1 MSIDGLWQFGS
12 LCPHEPR
19 LVKKLQRP
27 ITDLIQ
33 TTTAISL
40 LYECVHTCIIG
51 GMLEGAMGSD
61 LARLCITKLSGF
73 LEDQDQN
80 RKASTAT
87 LSKFLTRMFL
97 PVKYIALLAL
107 TKIVPTHPRLVANHQ
122 AVILASVDDF
132 DISIR
137 MRALDLI
144 SAMVRPE
151 YPIYRTLPLSKYQV
165 TADNAQYLVQQLLSH
180 LVKPDANEALP
191 SAANSLA
198 RNIEQTFFEGETA
211 PPPPPPALTPAYR
224 LEVTNRILDMC
235 SRDLYAN
242 VYDFEWYL
250 SVLVDLVYIA
260 DVDIGA
266 RIRDQLVDVV
276 VRVKDTRK
284 YAIRLM
290 IKLLDDDQFL
300 SKAKEK
306 KQCLDALWAAAFLCG
321 EYCRFV

>member
-1 MSIDGLWQFGS
+1 
-12 LCPHEPR
+12 
-19 LVKKLQRP
+19 
-27 ITDLIQ
+27 
-33 TTTAISL
+33 
-40 LYECVHTCIIG
+40 
-51 GMLEGAMGSD
+51 MLEGAMGSD

-80 RKASTAT
+80 RKTQIAS
-87 LSKFLTRMFL
+87 LLRYLTRITL

-107 TKIVPTHPRLVANHQ
+107 TKIVPTHPGLVANHQ

-144 SAMVRPE
+144 SAMVRPG
-151 YPIYRTLPLSKYQV
+151 YAIYENTFLNISQV

-198 RNIEQTFFEGETA
+198 RNMEQNFSEGDA
-211 PPPPPPALTPAYR
+211 AAAPPPPALTPAYR
-224 LEVTNRILDMC
+224 LEVANRILDMC

-242 VYDFEWYL
+242 VDDFEWYL
-250 SVLVDLVYIA
+250 SVLLDLVYVA
-260 DVDIGA
+260 DVDVGT
-266 RIRDQLVDVV
+266 RIRDQLVDVA
-276 VRVKDTRK
+276 VRVKDARN
-284 YAIRLM
+284 YAVKLM
-290 IKLLDDDQFL
+290 TKLLDDDQFL
-300 SKAKEK
+300 SKAKAK
-306 KQCLDALWAAAFLCG
+306 KQCLEVLWAAAFLCG